1 MVVILTQI
9 LDANR
14 DHVLC
19 KPAVV
24 FTTFNE
30 VRQYCHKE
38 MCACTRTHKS
48 IKSYA
53 CVIIFLN

>member
-48 IKSYA
+48 IIQNHMP
-53 CVIIFLN
+53 V